1 MLEVTDVTTVT
12 VGLVRSVKVVAVPG
26 GVRAPL
32 SAEGG
37 AGSDVPSALSTP
49 PFSCRKRF
57 LLNLARAFWNQT
69 CKPIPIDFF
78 IDFFLSFFSRSLPF
92 FSFSFPLFLLL
103 NIIFL
108 GKKVDFFYF
117 FQNRLLRVID
127 SSYFLF
133 TVHIAALNVP
143 LRITGIGAGKPQK
156 QRQGD

>member
-1 MLEVTDVTTVT
+1 MSLQWQWDWSGLLKWSQCRVEWERRCLLRAGPEATCRQLYQHPHSPAAK
-12 VGLVRSVKVVAVPG
+12 GSFWIWLVRFGTKPANQSQLIS
-26 GVRAPL
+26 L
-32 SAEGG
+32 S
-37 AGSDVPSALSTP
+37 
-49 PFSCRKRF
+49 
-57 LLNLARAFWNQT
+57 
-69 CKPIPIDFF
+69 IFF
-78 IDFFLSFFSRSLPF
+78 KFFSRSLPF

-156 QRQGD
+156 QRHGD

>member
-1 MLEVTDVTTVT
+1 MFVKVVCEGLAESWLSMLEVTDDTTVI

-57 LLNLARAFWNQT
+57 LLNLALAFWNQT

-78 IDFFLSFFSRSLPF
+78 TNVSFF
-92 FSFSFPLFLLL
+92 PLSFLLL
-103 NIIFL
+103 PISVCILKDGGFLVLPFSSFPHCTDHTYYYIIWGL
-108 GKKVDFFYF
+108 
-117 FQNRLLRVID
+117 FQ
-127 SSYFLF
+127 
-133 TVHIAALNVP
+133 
-143 LRITGIGAGKPQK
+143 
-156 QRQGD
+156 